1 MKGSMRKA
9 PHAMKRGGKGSR
21 RPKAT
26 RPRKKKSKTYGY

>member
-9 PHAMKRGGKGSR
+9 PHAMKRGGKSKK

-26 RPRKKKSKTYGY
+26 KPRKKSKTYGY